1 MDKLLAKQNILKP
14 TQEEVKNPNGHIST
28 KEIELVVKNLT
39 NKIPSQML
47 HWLILSDI

>member
-14 TQEEVKNPNGHIST
+14 TQEEVKNPNGHIS
-28 KEIELVVKNLT
+28 KEIEFVVKNLT